1 MFQQALHVP
10 LSMAANRI
18 CTLLVKM
25 TSRGQLK
32 HHLLKTHCKNKHN
45 KTEKKKLSRREGTV
59 ITETC
64 IS

>member
-25 TSRGQLK
+25 TSRGQSK
-32 HHLLKTHCKNKHN
+32 HRLLKTHCKNKHN
-45 KTEKKKLSRREGTV
+45 KTEKRLSRREGTV